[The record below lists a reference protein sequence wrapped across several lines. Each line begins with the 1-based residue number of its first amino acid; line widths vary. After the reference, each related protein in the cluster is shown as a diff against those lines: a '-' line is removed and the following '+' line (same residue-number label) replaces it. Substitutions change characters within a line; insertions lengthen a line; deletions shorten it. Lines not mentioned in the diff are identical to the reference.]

1 MLIRAWESLE
11 QAQIRQ
17 EDLEIAIG
25 GSTVNP
31 KSSEKKGFKE
41 WVASR
46 SRRLKYIVTTQLGV
60 FCK

>member
-31 KSSEKKGFKE
+31 KSSE
-41 WVASR
+41 
-46 SRRLKYIVTTQLGV
+46 
-60 FCK
+60 

>member
-11 QAQIRQ
+11 KAQICQ

-41 WVASR
+41 WVAGR
-46 SRRLKYIVTTQLGV
+46 NRRLEYIVTTQLGV